1 MCWMADSNLTSLT
14 ERCVTGMVGVVVVQ
28 LGIVYGT
35 HVSRLIV
42 RNSDHWHITM
52 RIWVGKSNDWV
63 VSVSTAT

>member
-1 MCWMADSNLTSLT
+1 MVHAADRIQSLSDVVH
-14 ERCVTGMVGVVVVQ
+14 RGMVGVVVVQ